1 MDAKVLDNLRSDHAE
16 KHDTELQEDGS
27 KYDVYFCATDDED
40 YPCGVAQVIA
50 ALEAAT
56 AENQRLRATVRSAD
70 SLLDCTEFALEWFFE
85 KFDDPK
91 HFQCDCSEDGGYME
105 WDTNA
110 YIHTERCSSG
120 RDDSMGALKD
130 QIGQWRQQ
138 ARAALDGG
146 PR

>member
-1 MDAKVLDNLRSDHAE
+1 MTPEQVAAIRAQAEEEINANTNDTAYVVVDLCDAL
-16 KHDTELQEDGS
+16 
-27 KYDVYFCATDDED
+27 
-40 YPCGVAQVIA
+40 A
-50 ALEAAT
+50 ALQ
-56 AENQRLRATVRSAD
+56 QRVERLEGALRSAD
-70 SLLDCTEFALEWFFE
+70 SLLDCTDFALEWFFE

-120 RDDSMGALKD
+120 RDDSLGALKD

-138 ARAALDGG
+138 ARAALADAGPGG
-146 PR
+146 EGQ

>member
-1 MDAKVLDNLRSDHAE
+1 MGE
-16 KHDTELQEDGS
+16 EDRL
-27 KYDVYFCATDDED
+27 
-40 YPCGVAQVIA
+40 A
-50 ALEAAT
+50 ALQ
-56 AENQRLRATVRSAD
+56 QRVERLTGALREAD
-70 SLLDCTEFALEWFFE
+70 SLLDCTDFALEWFFE

-120 RDDSMGALKD
+120 RDDSLGALKD

-138 ARAALDGG
+138 ARAALADAGLGVEFTAAEREAILRGSLTVPRSVVERAEADGG
-146 PR
+146 GQP